1 MPKRL
6 LIIGGVAGGASC
18 AARARRLSE
27 EIEIIIFDRGPYVS
41 FANCGLP
48 YYVGNVI
55 QDESKLLVATTELFK
70 QRFNIEVR
78 VESDVLTI
86 DRNNQEIEIKDLK
99 TGNVYKEK
107 YDALVLS
114 PGASPIRP
122 PLPGIDLPGIFVL
135 RTIPDSRHIRNWI
148 EEKKVKTAVI
158 IGGGFIGMEM
168 AENLVE
174 RGIKVSIVEMQPQL
188 LPNMDFEMMTQ
199 VHEYL
204 NSKGITLHLN
214 NTVTGFEKNKNGNL
228 SVQLKSGKSLDTDL
242 VILCIGV
249 RPESSLAKSAG
260 LELGSFG
267 GIRVDEYMQSSDPGI
282 WAIGDV
288 VEVKDYITGNW
299 TLIPLAGPANR
310 QGRISA
316 ASIVQRSTGMKSTT
330 PSPTFRGTQGTAVV
344 KIFDKT
350 IATTGAT
357 EKNLKRSGVTDYDK
371 IYLHPG
377 HHANYYPGA
386 KPIDLKLIFSL
397 KDGKILGAQAVGEK
411 GIEKRIDIIAM
422 AIQKNS
428 TVFDLEEAELC
439 YAPQFGAAK
448 DPVNVAGMIAANVL
462 RGDVALAHWEDI
474 AQPDKFVL
482 DVRDPAEYNSGH
494 LESAI
499 NIPLHELRERLNEL
513 PKDKE
518 IWIHCGVGQRSYYA
532 TRTLQQ
538 NGFRVKNLSGGLM
551 TYRNFQPGL
560 QK

>member
-1 MPKRL
+1 MSKRL

-55 QDESKLLVATTELFK
+55 QDESKLLVASTELFK
-70 QRFNIEVR
+70 KRFNIEVR
-78 VESDVLTI
+78 VESNVQLI
-86 DRNNQEIEIKDLK
+86 DRDNKEIEIKDLK
-99 TGNVYKEK
+99 TGKLYREQ

-122 PLPGIDLPGIFVL
+122 PLPGIDLPGIFAL
-135 RTIPDSRHIRNWI
+135 RTIPDSRLIRNWI
-148 EEKKVKTAVI
+148 DEKKVKSAVI

-168 AENLVE
+168 TENLAE
-174 RGIKVSIVEMQPQL
+174 RGIAVSIVEMQPQL
-188 LPNMDFEMMTQ
+188 MPTIDKEMLTQ
-199 VHEYL
+199 IHEYL
-204 NSKGITLHLN
+204 TSKGVSLHLN
-214 NTVTGFEKNKNGNL
+214 NTVTGFEKTADSAL
-228 SVQLKSGKSLDTDL
+228 SVQLKSGKSLSTDL

-267 GIRVDEYMQSSDPGI
+267 GIRVNEYMQTSDPHI
-282 WAIGDV
+282 WAVGDA
-288 VEVKDYITGNW
+288 VEVKDYVTKNW

-316 ASIVQRSTGMKSTT
+316 ASIVQKLNGKKPTT
-330 PSPTFRGTQGTAVV
+330 SLPTFRGTQGTAVV
-344 KIFDKT
+344 KIFDMT
-350 IATTGAT
+350 IAATGTT
-357 EKNLKRSGVTDYDK
+357 EKNLKRLGITDYDK

-411 GIEKRIDIIAM
+411 GIEKRIDVLAM

-448 DPVNVAGMIAANVL
+448 DPVNIAGMIASNVL
-462 RGDVALAHWEDI
+462 RGDVVLTHWEDI
-474 AQPDKFVL
+474 TQPDKLVL
-482 DVRDPAEYNSGH
+482 DVRDPAEYN
-494 LESAI
+494 LEHIAGAI
-499 NIPLHELRERLNEL
+499 NIPLHELREQLDEL
-513 PKDKE
+513 PRDKE
-518 IWIHCGVGQRSYYA
+518 IWVHCRVGQRSYYA
-532 TRTLQQ
+532 SRLLKL
-538 NGFRVKNLSGGLM
+538 NGFNVRNLSGGIM
-551 TYRNFQPGL
+551 TYYNIKPYIVQ
-560 QK
+560 